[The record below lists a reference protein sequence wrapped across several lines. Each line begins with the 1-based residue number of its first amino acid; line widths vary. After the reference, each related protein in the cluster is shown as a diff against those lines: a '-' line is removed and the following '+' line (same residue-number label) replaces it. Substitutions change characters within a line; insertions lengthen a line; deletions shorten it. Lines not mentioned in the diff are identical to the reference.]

1 MVTSMAI
8 DHRGLMTAV
17 KLRLRAGLDSR
28 PAHLAG
34 RLARIAGALYLLVVV
49 LGGIAQLVVRAGIRL
64 PGAAT
69 ATAQHIDAQP
79 ATFHISVI
87 ADIAMAVIFVV
98 VGVTLY
104 LLFRH
109 IDRHVAGA
117 TVVFAAVGA
126 GMIVVNLLFHLA
138 ALLGETGASQD
149 AQSSHGAMTLLLD
162 MYDHGYPIAG
172 IFFGLCL
179 LPLGYLA
186 YRSGRI
192 PPVVSTLLIVSWI
205 LDALFGLLWRD
216 LPAVIHTIIA
226 PPPVADLWL
235 MLYMVAKGVFAPRR
249 DQIAVA
255 PGRADQ
261 AAAARPAPSCDV
273 SQATSKSDGHA
284 PVRR

>member
-1 MVTSMAI
+1 M
-8 DHRGLMTAV
+8 H
-17 KLRLRAGLDSR
+17 
-28 PAHLAG
+28 
-34 RLARIAGALYLLVVV
+34 
-49 LGGIAQLVVRAGIRL
+49 
-64 PGAAT
+64 
-69 ATAQHIDAQP
+69 
-79 ATFHISVI
+79 
-87 ADIAMAVIFVV
+87 
-98 VGVTLY
+98 
-104 LLFRH
+104 
-109 IDRHVAGA
+109 
-117 TVVFAAVGA
+117 
-126 GMIVVNLLFHLA
+126 
-138 ALLGETGASQD
+138 
-149 AQSSHGAMTLLLD
+149 
-162 MYDHGYPIAG
+162 DHGYTIAG

-205 LDALFGLLWRD
+205 LDALFGRLWRD